1 MRTAGVKRLMD
12 EVLSSFPKPH
22 TEDVI
27 DDVFHAIENQPSWM
41 KQYENL
47 CAELGKTVVNTW
59 GGFWIAHI
67 EGRLGEHQVP
77 AVKTKLIES
86 YSKLTRG
93 TPAAKK
99 RKKIKEADALK
110 MMSDYYRSNKDKLPA
125 SIVKHR
131 EVIVE
136 LLVEGYTPEEAF
148 GKVQSKTL

>member
-12 EVLSSFPKPH
+12 DVLSSFPKPH
-22 TEDVI
+22 TEDVV
-27 DDVFHAIENQPSWM
+27 DEVFHAIENQPSWL
-41 KQYENL
+41 KQYEDL
-47 CAELGKTVVNTW
+47 CAELGKTTVNTW

-67 EGRLGEHQVP
+67 P
-77 AVKTKLIES
+77 AVKSKLIES

-99 RKKIKEADALK
+99 RKKIKEPDALK
-110 MMSDYYRSNKDKLPA
+110 MMSDFYLGNRDKLPT

-148 GKVQSKTL
+148 AKVQSKTP